1 MLMRGPHQ
9 RKKQIRRRP
18 PLIRVIIACTPH
30 SVKGTSMWTDDHENI
45 CLTAKYLVRTEGY
58 SAEDLLNFIE
68 KPWRYENEYNEA
80 RRAS

>member
-1 MLMRGPHQ
+1 
-9 RKKQIRRRP
+9 
-18 PLIRVIIACTPH
+18 
-30 SVKGTSMWTDDHENI
+30 MWTDDHENI